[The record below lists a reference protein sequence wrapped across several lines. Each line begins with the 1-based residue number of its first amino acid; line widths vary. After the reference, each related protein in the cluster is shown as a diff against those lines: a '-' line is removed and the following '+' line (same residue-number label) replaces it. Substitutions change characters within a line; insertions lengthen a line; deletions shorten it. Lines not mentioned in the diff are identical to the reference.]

1 MQTYK
6 VEYEAIGDFRWRF
19 FTADD
24 NEDAAWKAK
33 DWANTNGFEL
43 INVKPIQ
50 VEET

>member
-19 FTADD
+19 FIADD
-24 NEDAAWKAK
+24 YEDAAWKAQ

>member
-19 FTADD
+19 FNADD
-24 NEDAAWKAK
+24 NEDAAWIAK
-33 DWANTNGFEL
+33 DWADTNGFKL
-43 INVKPIQ
+43 IIVKPIR

>member
-19 FTADD
+19 FDADD
-24 NEDAAWKAK
+24 NEDAAWKAQ
-33 DWANTNGFEL
+33 DWVNTNGFEL